1 MGSFSEQLTMIDKM
15 AETVVL
21 SGKNNLAAV
30 WLFCVENIRS
40 GHHFWA
46 LLIARALAHFQSIF
60 LNSNSEISHTE
71 GQ

>member
-1 MGSFSEQLTMIDKM
+1 MIDKM

-30 WLFCVENIRS
+30 WLFCMENIRF

-46 LLIARALAHFQSIF
+46 LLIARL
-60 LNSNSEISHTE
+60 
-71 GQ
+71 